1 MLFSI
6 KKVRLNRT
14 ATLLSALLVA
24 AGIMMNRF
32 NASWFGI
39 LPIDNIYYS
48 PSWMEIAILAGVFSG
63 VLLVYTII
71 AHYFPV
77 FSETVCDDE
86 CVSHVR
92 REVKLE
98 QIKAAT
104 GD

>member
-1 MLFSI
+1 
-6 KKVRLNRT
+6 
-14 ATLLSALLVA
+14 
-24 AGIMMNRF
+24 
-32 NASWFGI
+32 
-39 LPIDNIYYS
+39 
-48 PSWMEIAILAGVFSG
+48 MEIAILAGVFSG

-98 QIKAAT
+98 QIKAT
-104 GD
+104 IGD